1 MEAPV
6 DDHCITMKDLGPP
19 IPKLPADI
27 RCSQITSI
35 GKELEIYQIRRDYV
49 TSMIDLENRTPS
61 ATTETKS
68 KLEEELKTLNDNI
81 SVLEAFNTA
90 EDVSPP
96 KYKIKPIFMKISDSY
111 NLTLQELHRS
121 YPTATNTHTR
131 GYIKIEAQ
139 TADDHRDITNYL
151 KAKELEH
158 YVIEPPSTRPLKLV
172 IKGLPDNI
180 DPVDIKNDLI
190 AKGINIVKIAQLRKF
205 ITKTPL
211 PIYMIEIARDEH
223 VNDIFQVRSC
233 LYMQIKLDP
242 FRKGNR
248 ITQCYNCN
256 FFHHASQNCNMKTR
270 CLKCGANHRT
280 GACEI
285 KERIENPLCINC
297 NNRGHVASSTECPQF
312 PKPKK
317 GKSKSP
323 AENLKR
329 NINNNPVK
337 PGITYAQI
345 LNPEKAQQMAAPGN
359 ASSASNKTEN
369 SKNDNIN
376 LEALNAIQ
384 TDSNENDRTH
394 PAPGWGGTAILIK
407 NCISHYHVPTPPQ
420 STGVEAT
427 LIMLTPT
434 DHEPILIGSTY
445 IPLRNEY
452 FSNLG
457 VALDPIFNINNI
469 TILVGDF
476 NAKHTSWGCP
486 VNDARGNR
494 LYQYIINNSIDVL
507 APSTPTRYGIASA
520 TIIDYAL
527 IKNLNWPC
535 NIDSNSELSSDH
547 NPIKIHFPRFAKFE
561 LPPPQLNTNWNV
573 FTKSLAA
580 TENIHL
586 PQANSTSEIESQ
598 VRELSSE
605 ILNAHVNASRPM
617 THSEPPYVHGEL
629 KHLFRERN
637 KARKLWQFT
646 RFPQHKTELNRLQN
660 KIKRL
665 VGKYR
670 QQVWEDHLTSLD
682 AEDGSLWEP
691 LELSGKR
698 PPRSPPLMAL
708 TVLLSVTLLC
718 CVSSN
723 YN

>member
-1 MEAPV
+1 ME
-6 DDHCITMKDLGPP
+6 
-19 IPKLPADI
+19 KL
-27 RCSQITSI
+27 
-35 GKELEIYQIRRDYV
+35 
-49 TSMIDLENRTPS
+49 
-61 ATTETKS
+61 ATTNAFAA
-68 KLEEELKTLNDNI
+68 LNTAEDD
-81 SVLEAFNTA
+81 A

-96 KYKIKPIFMKISDSY
+96 KYKIKPIFMKIIDSY
-111 NLTLQELHRS
+111 NLILQELHRS

-190 AKGINIVKIAQLRKF
+190 AKGINIIKIAQLRKF

-285 KERIENPLCINC
+285 KEMIENPLCINC
-297 NNRGHVASSTECPQF
+297 NTRGHMASSTECPQF

-329 NINNNPVK
+329 NNNNPVK

-345 LNPEKAQQMAAPGN
+345 LNLEKAQQMAARGN

-376 LEALNAIQ
+376 MEALNAIQ
-384 TDSNENDRTH
+384 TDSNEF
-394 PAPGWGGTAILIK
+394 GFLQAILEMQKIFSLFPSLLS
-407 NCISHYHVPTPPQ
+407 NWCRGDPHHAHPI
-420 STGVEAT
+420 
-427 LIMLTPT
+427 

-445 IPLRNEY
+445 IPPAYQNFR
-452 FSNLG
+452 NLG

-486 VNDARGNR
+486 VSDTRGNR
-494 LYQYIINNSIDVL
+494 LHRYVINNSIEVL
-507 APSTPTRYGIASA
+507 APPTPTRFGIASA

-535 NIDSNSELSSDH
+535 KIDSISELSSDH
-547 NPIKIHFPRFAKFE
+547 KTP
-561 LPPPQLNTNWNV
+561 LN
-573 FTKSLAA
+573 FTSRKL
-580 TENIHL
+580 
-586 PQANSTSEIESQ
+586 Q
-598 VRELSSE
+598 
-605 ILNAHVNASRPM
+605 ILN
-617 THSEPPYVHGEL
+617 
-629 KHLFRERN
+629 
-637 KARKLWQFT
+637 
-646 RFPQHKTELNRLQN
+646 
-660 KIKRL
+660 
-665 VGKYR
+665 
-670 QQVWEDHLTSLD
+670 
-682 AEDGSLWEP
+682 
-691 LELSGKR
+691 
-698 PPRSPPLMAL
+698 SPHP
-708 TVLLSVTLLC
+708 
-718 CVSSN
+718 N
-723 YN
+723 